1 MKNKKTAYDRS
12 TAEGQIRL
20 FYEVASAIG
29 KRNEAAADA
38 MAYDNGWKDGNEG
51 KPQNSTHRQY
61 VRGWNDGNESRN
73 A

>member
-1 MKNKKTAYDRS
+1 MRTTYDRS
-12 TAEGQIRL
+12 TADGQTRL
-20 FYEVASAIG
+20 FYDVSADIG
-29 KRNEAAADA
+29 KRNEAAMDSL
-38 MAYDNGWKDGNEG
+38 AYDMGWKDGNEG

>member
-1 MKNKKTAYDRS
+1 MKPPYDLS
-12 TAEGQIRL
+12 TADGQTRL
-20 FYEVASAIG
+20 FYEVEAAIG
-29 KRNEAAADA
+29 TRNEATMDSL
-38 MAYDNGWKDGNEG
+38 AYDMGWKDGNEG